1 MREQR
6 GFTLMMVSVGIVL
19 ISLFAAASIGF
30 RASQSSIDSNQ
41 ITIHR
46 MNTINDALIRFAA
59 LNGRLPCPASPTA
72 TPSSSIYGT
81 ESRTNDAY
89 FICNAPNIIES
100 SPVMRLFL
108 GAVPTRTLGLPDEYM
123 IDGWGNKLEYSP
135 SPYLYKNY
143 NEDNLGNYLG
153 TDAVIV
159 VNNENGTAIE
169 SNAAYIIIS
178 RGANGY
184 GAYNAYSSNRNAYPP
199 ASLPIER
206 GNMECNNSSCGA
218 SVFDA
223 NYQLSNSPANSDDI
237 LVYKNKTDFINDC
250 FIKTNSPNCLTNQCV
265 NSTAAANWQNAVR
278 TTLNKEEVMIISS
291 KTIPPTL
298 DLSTFQLN
306 RAGNPE
312 LSLTVNEILT
322 TNATITL
329 SYTYTTTTNPSTE
342 VTTNIA
348 TFSAPSSTLV
358 VNFAPTNFSSSR
370 TGNTIKVT
378 FGEGDQLFKRLN
390 FTITN
395 TSSPSNAYMAVSNI
409 NLADNALTT
418 FINGQAS
425 VQLWYGLSNTVN
437 TMALSGGF
445 NAPQFITLQP
455 KKFST
460 NPLERSD
467 LQDYFFQKIYG
478 YITPTSTNNYNFYIS
493 SDDDSAFWIED
504 DSNGDNRLIRRAFLK
519 GNKVDPYTWTTYPTQ
534 QSAAISLTA
543 NKSYYFEIWHKNG
556 PGGGA
561 YGGGYVNVG
570 WKTQAQ
576 PNSSIS
582 LVASTFLSRIPKNLI
597 SSPPTCKAFYS
608 TTATLTPAQTIQSA
622 DIIPLN
628 NTRGR
633 YVKLS
638 LLSSQPTGSGQDPR
652 QDVYHL
658 GQAQVYT
665 SSGTALTTMR
675 TFASSSSLYVDNGS
689 VSNDLPF
696 QPIGLFDGAPYG
708 TSQTFSALSADFI
721 ASASTYRGKI
731 FVTQN
736 TRSPQYVIIDL
747 GASYQLRSIAIWN
760 GNQLFTSGGVTCC
773 PGRSVKDVRVS
784 VSDDIAYL
792 LSHAA

>member
-1 MREQR
+1 MRAQK

-19 ISLFAAASIGF
+19 ISLFAAASVGF

-46 MNTINDALIRFAA
+46 MNTINDALTRFAA
-59 LNGRLPCPASPTA
+59 MNGRLPCPASPTA
-72 TPSSSIYGT
+72 IPSSSIYGM

-143 NEDNLGNYLG
+143 NEDTLGNYLG
-153 TDAVIV
+153 TDAIIV

-169 SNAAYIIIS
+169 NNAAYVIIS

-184 GAYNAYSSNRNAYPP
+184 GAYSAYSSNRNAYPP
-199 ASLPIER
+199 ASLPIEQE
-206 GNMECNNSSCGA
+206 NSECYGGTCGLRRDNGIYQIANNTTS
-218 SVFDA
+218 
-223 NYQLSNSPANSDDI
+223 SDDI

-250 FIKTNSPNCLTNQCV
+250 FMKTNSSNCLTNQCV
-265 NSTAAANWQNAVR
+265 NSAAAANWRNAVR
-278 TTLNKEEVMIISS
+278 TVLNKEEVMVISS
-291 KTIPPTL
+291 NTTPPTL

-348 TFSAPSSTLV
+348 TFSAPSGTLV
-358 VNFAPTNFSSSR
+358 VNFAPTNFFSSR

-378 FGEGDQLFKRLN
+378 FGEGNQLFKRLN

-418 FINGQAS
+418 YINGQAS
-425 VQLWYGLSNTVN
+425 VQLWYGLSNTGN

-445 NAPQFITLQP
+445 NDPKFITWQP
-455 KKFST
+455 IKFST
-460 NPLERSD
+460 NPLERAD
-467 LQDYFFQKIYG
+467 TQDYFLQKIYG
-478 YITPTSTNNYNFYIS
+478 YITPTATNNYNFYIS
-493 SDDDSAFWIED
+493 SDDDSAFWMED
-504 DSNGDNRLIRRAFLK
+504 DSNGDNKLIRRAFLK
-519 GNKVDPYTWTTYPTQ
+519 GNAVAPYTWTTYPTQ
-534 QSAAISLTA
+534 QSAAVSLTA

-556 PGGGA
+556 PGGGP
-561 YGGGYVNVG
+561 YGGGYVNIG

-576 PNSSIS
+576 PNTSIS
-582 LVASTFLSRIPKNLI
+582 LVASTFLSRIPKDLI
-597 SSPPTCKAFYS
+597 SSPPVCKAFYS
-608 TTATLTPAQTIQSA
+608 TTATLTPAQTNQPA

-638 LLSSQPTGSGQDPR
+638 LLSNQTPSSGQDSR
-652 QDVYHL
+652 QDVYFL
-658 GQAQVYT
+658 SEARFRNLANNIIIPSIFIT
-665 SSGTALTTMR
+665 SSN
-675 TFASSSSLYVDNGS
+675 LYVDNTSIVNDQPYQGLGLLDAAVTQS
-689 VSNDLPF
+689 VTIATP
-696 QPIGLFDGAPYG
+696 G
-708 TSQTFSALSADFI
+708 DFI
-721 ASASTYRGKI
+721 TNGQYKYSNW
-731 FVTQN
+731 VTQN
-736 TRSPQYVIIDL
+736 TRNPQYVIFDL
-747 GASYQLRSIAIWN
+747 GSSIQLKDILIWN

-773 PGRSVKDVRVS
+773 PGRSVKDIRVS
-784 VSDDIAYL
+784 VSDEIAYL